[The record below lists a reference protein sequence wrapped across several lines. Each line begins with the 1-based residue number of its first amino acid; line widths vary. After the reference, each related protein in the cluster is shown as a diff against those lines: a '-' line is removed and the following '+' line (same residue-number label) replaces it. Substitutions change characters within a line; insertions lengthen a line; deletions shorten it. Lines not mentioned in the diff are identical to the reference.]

1 MEPITR
7 EWLKSV
13 NLDRDIAISDKFS
26 IWLLEGW
33 NVEIEFEDSS
43 GQAHF
48 SGDSGTLDLPGVK
61 TRDDVRNLFRF
72 LGIEIDK
79 PN

>member
-7 EWLKSV
+7 EWLESV
-13 NLDRDIAISDKFS
+13 NLDKDIAISDKFS

-33 NVEIEFEDSS
+33 NVDIEFEDYSS
-43 GQAHF
+43 PC
-48 SGDSGTLDLPGVK
+48 SGGSGTLDLPGVK

>member
-43 GQAHF
+43 PWAI
-48 SGDSGTLDLPGVK
+48 DSGTLDLPGVK

-72 LGIEIDK
+72 LGIEIEGK
-79 PN
+79 E